1 MERVMIDFFN
11 YANAVVSIDV
21 EFKLYEAFLAF
32 LAPISVCFFFKA
44 LKAFNEEKKKKNN
57 DS

>member
-1 MERVMIDFFN
+1 MIDFFN